1 MKRIVFALALASS
14 SLFPVAAMAQETAAQ
29 EPESSAPGEAAQ
41 EPESSAPAESTAEA
55 AQDSATEVAQGSDTG
70 PTEPF
75 TTNEVSLGALWVSG
89 ENTGLFGRYNGLT
102 YEGLDLIGSFVLSH
116 RDPGDSGRTFYYEI
130 RGTDL
135 LLQTGRRLRD
145 DFRDSRFRDRTNN
158 FFLPES
164 AIGLRVGNQ
173 GLWDIDAGY
182 QAITYTGNIINSIFT
197 VNGTTATLNNG
208 LAPWGG
214 ASNAPLQR
222 GTVTSFTT
230 TQLLQ
235 AEREFQTGTRRDIFH
250 LGGKYRIG
258 DWTIASS
265 IRHEHK
271 QGTLEQ
277 SLRLNYAGQAFTQP
291 VDYDTDRFDISAAY
305 NTRQLQAVAQ
315 FTYMKFNND
324 NRAVTIPWAVSIAA
338 LTPTSGPFAQSALYS
353 LPPDNSA
360 LYLTGMLGYNF
371 APRTRLTLNGRIG
384 LELQNDTFPANTAAP
399 NLSNTLGNPTF
410 HWFDNLNSRNQG
422 TVHNSPRA
430 RAFVY
435 QGNLSIDSSLTD
447 NLDGRLSYVFDG
459 RHVRLREFMV
469 WGGGSSADALAT
481 RARFVVP
488 QNWFKQ
494 TAKAEATYHLRRA
507 SNTKLILGYSFQ
519 DIHRTNAQVRNSTT
533 HTGSAQLSSMLGK
546 TVMGRLTYEH
556 ADRSGRL
563 VYGYPWGNFEF
574 GEPEEHGTPS
584 GAYYQAPMNSDSVTA
599 RLDWAPQGKL
609 SGGLFLK
616 YIDERFHYP
625 EVEIGGPP
633 GTWNLTGRG
642 MGIVRDYNLTVGPDI
657 SYRPSDKLNFH
668 LYYTY
673 QRIFFDNRGNGACA
687 TSNTGNCAGSAGFWQ
702 NKYTSS
708 VHTAGIDAE
717 WHATPKLKFLA
728 DYTMS
733 FGSVLFGQ
741 FNGVMVPTPTLS
753 YQNVVDYPDID
764 SRFYD
769 LNLSADYRIARNVEL
784 ALLFRFSK
792 FHNNDWNNLAAP
804 VQATTDTGTTIA
816 ILTPGYPPP
825 RYKVFVLGTAFRVRF

>member
-14 SLFPVAAMAQETAAQ
+14 SLFPVAAMAQSTGTAQ
-29 EPESSAPGEAAQ
+29 PEEAKPT
-41 EPESSAPAESTAEA
+41 PEASPATTEVTAPAEQAATASEEA
-55 AQDSATEVAQGSDTG
+55 APAEEVDS
-70 PTEPF
+70 
-75 TTNEVSLGALWVSG
+75 TTNEFTLGMLWVG
-89 ENTGLFGRYNGLT
+89 GDNTGLFGRYNGLT
-102 YEGLDLIGSFVLSH
+102 YEGIDLVGAFELSH
-116 RDPGDSGRTFYYEI
+116 RDPADSGSTFYY
-130 RGTDL
+130 GL
-135 LLQTGRRLRD
+135 VGSNLVLQTGNRLND
-145 DFRDSRFRDRTNN
+145 HFRDSRFRDVTYNN
-158 FFLPES
+158 NLPES
-164 AIGLRVGNQ
+164 AINLRIGHQ
-173 GLWDIDAGY
+173 GSWGIDAGY
-182 QAITYTGNIINSIFT
+182 NAITYTGNPIYSIFT
-197 VNGTTATLNNG
+197 VNGTTATLNGG
-208 LAPWGG
+208 LIPWGG

-222 GTVTSFTT
+222 GTVTTFTT

-235 AEREFQTGTRRDIFH
+235 AERKFQTGTRRDIFH
-250 LGGKYRIG
+250 LGGSYKIG

-271 QGTLEQ
+271 EGTLEQ

-324 NRAVTIPWAVSIAA
+324 NLAVTVPWAVSIAA

-435 QGNLSIDSSLTD
+435 QGNLSIDSNLTD
-447 NLDGRLSYVFDG
+447 NLEGRLSYVFDG

-519 DIHRTNAQVRNSTT
+519 DIHRSNAQVRNSTT

-546 TVMGRLTYEH
+546 AVMGRLTYEH

-599 RLDWAPQGKL
+599 RLDWAPQGKF

-616 YIDERFHYP
+616 YVDERFHYP
-625 EVEIGGPP
+625 EVEIGGPA
-633 GTWNLTGRG
+633 GTWNLTGHG

-657 SYRPSDKLNFH
+657 SYRPSDALNFH

-717 WHATPKLKFLA
+717 WRATPKLKFMA

-741 FNGVMVPTPTLS
+741 FNGVMVPNPTLS

-784 ALLFRFSK
+784 ALLFRWSK

-804 VQATTDTGTTIA
+804 VQPTTDTGTTIA

-825 RYKVFVLGTAFRVRF
+825 RYRVFILGTAFRVRF